1 VLDVLR
7 SIVEEVN
14 ALPDSHRALDVMVT
28 RVREAMGVDVC
39 SVYLVDER
47 HGDYVLVASD
57 GLRRDCVG
65 RVRLA
70 RGTGLV
76 GVVAAGADPL
86 NLAEASLHSAFVH
99 IAETG
104 ESPFNGFAGVP
115 VVLSRRVL
123 GVLIVQ
129 RRVREAFGENEVSFL
144 VTLAA
149 QLAGVIA
156 QIEIDEYLSDADRGA
171 SAGFLLMRGS
181 EGAPGIALGTAA
193 VVYAPTGLRSI
204 PDRPVQ
210 DRGVEQ
216 ARFKQAVETE
226 LGEIEKTRA
235 AMARLLSPTDLALF
249 DAYTLILRSN
259 SLIGDVYAHID
270 AGNWAPGALRE
281 VVISHARTFE
291 NMADPY
297 LKGRAADIL
306 DLGERLLQRL
316 SPETPEEREYPDRV
330 VLVGED
336 ISVSD
341 IARVP
346 SGQLVAMVSASGTA
360 ASHVAVLA
368 RGIGI
373 PAVFGVANLPVAR
386 LDALEIAVDGY
397 GGRVCI
403 SPSAALREEYQRL
416 EREEQALSS
425 ELKSLRDLPALM
437 LDGHSVGL
445 QANVA
450 LLADVS
456 AARHSGAEGIGLY
469 RSEMHFAARDRFP
482 GEQEQFALYRQV
494 LQTFRNMPVS
504 LRTLDIGGDKTLPYF
519 PINENNPYLG
529 WRGIRVSLDHPQIFL
544 TQLRA
549 MLRAGTDHD
558 DYRILLPMVSNLD
571 EMEEAM
577 VLLNR
582 ARRELDRRGEPCG
595 SPRLGLMVE
604 VPAVVLQIEEYARRV
619 DALSIGTNDLAQ
631 YLFATDRN
639 NQRVAHLYDG
649 LHPALLSTI
658 SQVVEGAR
666 KYARPVTVCGELAAD
681 PAAALLLVGLGVDN
695 LSMSHS
701 SINKVKWAL
710 RSFSFEHARDM
721 ARDALAMTGPASV
734 RKMINEELE
743 RSGLG
748 GLVRAG
754 R

>member
-1 VLDVLR
+1 
-7 SIVEEVN
+7 
-14 ALPDSHRALDVMVT
+14 
-28 RVREAMGVDVC
+28 
-39 SVYLVDER
+39 
-47 HGDYVLVASD
+47 
-57 GLRRDCVG
+57 
-65 RVRLA
+65 
-70 RGTGLV
+70 
-76 GVVAAGADPL
+76 
-86 NLAEASLHSAFVH
+86 
-99 IAETG
+99 
-104 ESPFNGFAGVP
+104 
-115 VVLSRRVL
+115 
-123 GVLIVQ
+123 
-129 RRVREAFGENEVSFL
+129 
-144 VTLAA
+144 
-149 QLAGVIA
+149 
-156 QIEIDEYLSDADRGA
+156 
-171 SAGFLLMRGS
+171 
-181 EGAPGIALGTAA
+181 
-193 VVYAPTGLRSI
+193 
-204 PDRPVQ
+204 
-210 DRGVEQ
+210 
-216 ARFKQAVETE
+216 
-226 LGEIEKTRA
+226 
-235 AMARLLSPTDLALF
+235 
-249 DAYTLILRSN
+249 
-259 SLIGDVYAHID
+259 
-270 AGNWAPGALRE
+270 
-281 VVISHARTFE
+281 
-291 NMADPY
+291 
-297 LKGRAADIL
+297 
-306 DLGERLLQRL
+306 
-316 SPETPEEREYPDRV
+316 
-330 VLVGED
+330 
-336 ISVSD
+336 
-341 IARVP
+341 
-346 SGQLVAMVSASGTA
+346 
-360 ASHVAVLA
+360 
-368 RGIGI
+368 
-373 PAVFGVANLPVAR
+373 
-386 LDALEIAVDGY
+386 
-397 GGRVCI
+397 
-403 SPSAALREEYQRL
+403 
-416 EREEQALSS
+416 
-425 ELKSLRDLPALM
+425 
-437 LDGHSVGL
+437 
-445 QANVA
+445 
-450 LLADVS
+450 
-456 AARHSGAEGIGLY
+456 
-469 RSEMHFAARDRFP
+469 
-482 GEQEQFALYRQV
+482 
-494 LQTFRNMPVS
+494 MPVS